1 MGSVTKFLVFLLN
14 FLIFFF
20 NFSDVKTESW
30 GKWANYIS
38 VLKFMTISL
47 EEEQH
52 GEDEMQDVD
61 ANVNTLDEE
70 VQSTHRRRM
79 ATEAKAKVVVSVW
92 GVEFIQSLAA
102 QAILPGS
109 I

>member
-20 NFSDVKTESW
+20 TFSDVINESW

-70 VQSTHRRRM
+70 LRNTHRRRM
-79 ATEAKAKVVVSVW
+79 ETEAKAKVDL
-92 GVEFIQSLAA
+92 EE
-102 QAILPGS
+102 
-109 I
+109 

>member
-1 MGSVTKFLVFLLN
+1 LLRIQ
-14 FLIFFF
+14 LETVVIL
-20 NFSDVKTESW
+20 
-30 GKWANYIS
+30 

-70 VQSTHRRRM
+70 VWDTL
-79 ATEAKAKVVVSVW
+79 AGWLKVRPTNT
-92 GVEFIQSLAA
+92 VE
-102 QAILPGS
+102 
-109 I
+109 

>member
-1 MGSVTKFLVFLLN
+1 
-14 FLIFFF
+14 
-20 NFSDVKTESW
+20 
-30 GKWANYIS
+30 

-70 VQSTHRRRM
+70 VLGRSCQM
-79 ATEAKAKVVVSVW
+79 AESSAS
-92 GVEFIQSLAA
+92 
-102 QAILPGS
+102 
-109 I
+109 

>member
-1 MGSVTKFLVFLLN
+1 VREPEYLNIINILKPMFVHRTKLQRARF
-14 FLIFFF
+14 I
-20 NFSDVKTESW
+20 
-30 GKWANYIS
+30 

-70 VQSTHRRRM
+70 
-79 ATEAKAKVVVSVW
+79 AGPLAI
-92 GVEFIQSLAA
+92 VEMQK
-102 QAILPGS
+102 ILQRS

>member
-1 MGSVTKFLVFLLN
+1 MFVHRTKLQRARF
-14 FLIFFF
+14 I
-20 NFSDVKTESW
+20 
-30 GKWANYIS
+30 

-70 VQSTHRRRM
+70 
-79 ATEAKAKVVVSVW
+79 AGPLAI
-92 GVEFIQSLAA
+92 VEMQK
-102 QAILPGS
+102 ILQRS

>member
-1 MGSVTKFLVFLLN
+1 MFVYRTKLQRARF
-14 FLIFFF
+14 I
-20 NFSDVKTESW
+20 
-30 GKWANYIS
+30 

-70 VQSTHRRRM
+70 AGPSRKYYRGLYNGPKTTSAPSSENIFSPFR
-79 ATEAKAKVVVSVW
+79 
-92 GVEFIQSLAA
+92 
-102 QAILPGS
+102 
-109 I
+109 